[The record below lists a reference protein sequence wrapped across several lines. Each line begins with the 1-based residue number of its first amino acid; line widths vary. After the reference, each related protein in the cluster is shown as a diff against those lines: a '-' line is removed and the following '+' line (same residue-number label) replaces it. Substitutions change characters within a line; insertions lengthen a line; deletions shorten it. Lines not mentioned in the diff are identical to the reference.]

1 MKKHIRPCSRRHP
14 YIYIRVPDGYCI
26 ENHSFKHKR
35 QSNQQ
40 MGCCPLCGLI
50 RKDKTMAKGKQ
61 LTLKDVEKVEELLQA
76 GMTVDAIARILEIAP
91 ISINR
96 IKNGEH
102 ILQIR
107 GNKEADGQ
115 LHNELLSIYRVLNEI
130 KDGID
135 AITKELGAKQN
146 D

>member
-1 MKKHIRPCSRRHP
+1 
-14 YIYIRVPDGYCI
+14 
-26 ENHSFKHKR
+26 
-35 QSNQQ
+35 
-40 MGCCPLCGLI
+40 
-50 RKDKTMAKGKQ
+50 MAKGKQ
-61 LTLKDVEKVEELLQA
+61 LTMEDVEKVEELLQA
-76 GMTVDAIARILEIAP
+76 WMTVDAIARILEIAP

-107 GNKEADGQ
+107 ENKETGGQ

-130 KDGID
+130 KDGIN
-135 AITKELGAKQN
+135 AIAKELGVKQN